1 MHRSRLIIRTSRWRT
16 RHAQTTGDPEDAAF
30 LAPEDAEFLALLTST
45 LTSAR
50 ASASPAPLPLLRP
63 LLFRLQDRAL
73 LARVRERVLGVLGGG
88 SEGEGGEHSSHA
100 GPSAQ
105 PPDQDESATAN
116 ATTASPT
123 TANPTTAISS
133 DNSTPLTS
141 NPTPSIRA
149 HFRESLARALFGGDE
164 LLRLRLKLA
173 VADFMRKNLSTSTSP
188 YSLNDPSNASAPLS
202 DPDVLAHHRT
212 STLLAAIAQRVQGI
226 IIAHVVA
233 VVPFLGAPDLPFAL
247 RLALQATLPGS
258 PAALAARGR
267 ELLHALRARGL
278 LSDAD
283 LAYLAGLGRAQ
294 ADRDVGDG
302 EAMRAGSAYRLDF
315 LPRAARCW
323 VVDEL
328 LQSVGRCIVCG
339 GGFVSVL

>member
-1 MHRSRLIIRTSRWRT
+1 P
-16 RHAQTTGDPEDAAF
+16 QDE
-30 LAPEDAEFLALLTST
+30 EFMSLLTST
-45 LTSAR
+45 LTSTR
-50 ASASPAPLPLLRP
+50 ASSSPTPLPLLRP

-73 LARVRERVLGVLGGG
+73 LARVRERVLGVLAEGL
-88 SEGEGGEHSSHA
+88 EGEAEGPTLPSSVTSTPQPHSQS
-100 GPSAQ
+100 
-105 PPDQDESATAN
+105 PDQSHKQNPARPEN
-116 ATTASPT
+116 SP
-123 TANPTTAISS
+123 ALPT
-133 DNSTPLTS
+133 
-141 NPTPSIRA
+141 NPTPSLRA

-173 VADFMRKNLSTSTSP
+173 VADFMRKNLSTSTTSDP
-188 YSLNDPSNASAPLS
+188 TAIPLFDPS
-202 DPDVLAHHRT
+202 VLAHAEATHLA
-212 STLLAAIAQRVQGI
+212 STILAAIAHRVQGI

-233 VVPFLGAPDLPFAL
+233 VVRFLGAPDLPFAL

-258 PAALAARGR
+258 PPSLVSRGR
-267 ELLHALRARGL
+267 ELLHALRGRGL

-283 LAYLAGLGRAQ
+283 LASLEGLGRVHGTLLPVSSAQ
-294 ADRDVGDG
+294 
-302 EAMRAGSAYRLDF
+302 AGSAYRLDF